1 MKNPNLIK
9 VVGHDPS
16 MNNWGIAEGTF
27 NLQDSTLVINCLTV
41 INPVLPTGK
50 QTRQNSKDV
59 AAATQLYYG
68 ARKALEDASWS
79 FVEVPH
85 GSQSSRSMAS
95 YGMCAGV
102 LGSLRAED
110 FPMYQLSESEVK
122 LAALGKKS
130 STKQEMIDW
139 AVAKHPEAPWPTYT
153 RNGTQL
159 IAAAKAEHMADAVA
173 AIHAG
178 IQGDLFKSY
187 VRTMTQQDI

>member
-1 MKNPNLIK
+1 MIPHNLIK

-27 NLQDSTLVINCLTV
+27 NLLDGRLTINKLTV
-41 INPVLPTGK
+41 TNPVLPTGK
-50 QTRQNSKDV
+50 QFRQNSKDV
-59 AAATQLYYG
+59 TASTQLYSN
-68 ARKALEDASWS
+68 ARDALRGASWG

-85 GSQSSRSMAS
+85 GSQSARSMAS
-95 YGMCAGV
+95 YGICAGV
-102 LGSLRAED
+102 LGALKAEGYPL
-110 FPMYQLSESEVK
+110 FALSESEVK
-122 LAALGKKS
+122 LATLGKKS

-178 IQGDLFKSY
+178 IQSDLFKSF
-187 VRTMTQQDI
+187 VRTMTQQGI